1 MDYLNLPKIELHL
14 HLDCSLSF
22 EVVRRLDPAVD
33 EAAYRRHF
41 IAPPRCLDLA
51 DFLSR
56 TGKGIQLMQS
66 REQLRLVTLDLM
78 RQLRADG
85 VIYAEIR
92 FAPLLHTEGGL
103 SAGRVVETVHRTLE
117 EGMAETGVEARLIL
131 CTLRHFRQSQSMET
145 VRLIESF
152 RGSKVAGFD
161 IASDE
166 ANFPVDEHLRAF
178 YYARD
183 NGIPRTAHAG
193 EARGPASVWETLEH
207 FDPSRLGHGVRSIE
221 DDRLVEHLAE
231 HQIHLEVCPS
241 SNLQTNIYEALSD
254 HPVDR
259 FRRKGLSLGI
269 NTDGRTLVNVSL
281 SDEYRKLAETFEWE
295 PAHFLQANLNALEA
309 AFLEKEW
316 KETLRGR
323 LEEGYEVG

>member
-1 MDYLNLPKIELHL
+1 MDYLSLPKIELHL

-56 TGKGIQLMQS
+56 TDKGIQLMQS
-66 REQLRLVTLDLM
+66 REQLRLITLDLM
-78 RQLRADG
+78 RQLRADR
-85 VIYAEIR
+85 VLYAEIR

-103 SAGRVVETVHRTLE
+103 SAGSVVEIVHRALE

-131 CTLRHFRQSQSMET
+131 CTLRHYRQSQSMET

-152 RGSKVAGFD
+152 RGGKVGGFD

-166 ANFPVDEHLRAF
+166 AHFPIDEHIKAF

-183 NGIPRTAHAG
+183 RGIPRTAHAG

-207 FDPSRLGHGVRSIE
+207 FAPSRLGHGVRSIE

-231 HQIHLEVCPS
+231 RNIHLEICPS
-241 SNLQTNIYEALSD
+241 SNLQTNIYESLSD

-259 FRRKGLSLGI
+259 LRRSGVSVGI
-269 NTDGRTLVNVSL
+269 NTDGRTLVNVTL
-281 SDEYRKLAETFEWE
+281 SEEYRKLADTFEWE
-295 PAHFLQANLNALEA
+295 PAHFLRANLNALEA
-309 AFLEKEW
+309 AFLEEQEKER
-316 KETLRGR
+316 LRVR
-323 LEEGYEVG
+323 LEQEYEQV